1 MSDDKLSGA
10 SALDTTSMQAALLLQ
25 RSLTKPAGSLGR
37 LEDLGLQL
45 AGIYRSCPPPIPR
58 RPMVVVAAGD
68 HGVLAE
74 GVSPWPQEVTAQMIA
89 NFLAGGAAINVLAD
103 EVGAQVV
110 VVDCGV
116 RAAFD
121 ATPML
126 HVVKRAEVTGN
137 IYIEPAM
144 SEAVANALIGEGRRF
159 ASEQAALGVDL
170 FLTGDMGIGNTTPS
184 AALIATVTGASA
196 SRVTGRGTGIDD
208 KTLAKKT
215 AVVEKIVS
223 SYRGEHPSA
232 GELLARM
239 GGFEHAFLT
248 GLILGAAEANTP
260 VILDGVIAIAAALM
274 ASLEDEAAVSYLIAG
289 HRSVEPGASIGLAH
303 LGLEP
308 LVDLGLRLGEGT
320 GATLAVPMVR
330 AAARVLAE
338 MATFDAAGVT
348 EKS

>member
-1 MSDDKLSGA
+1 
-10 SALDTTSMQAALLLQ
+10 
-25 RSLTKPAGSLGR
+25 
-37 LEDLGLQL
+37 
-45 AGIYRSCPPPIPR
+45 
-58 RPMVVVAAGD
+58 MVVVAAGD

-74 GVSPWPQEVTAQMIA
+74 GVSPWPQEVTVQMIE

-116 RAAFD
+116 RAKFD
-121 ATPML
+121 ASPML

-137 IYIEPAM
+137 IYVEPAM
-144 SEAVANALIGEGRRF
+144 SDDVANALIGEGRRF
-159 ASEQAALGVDL
+159 ALEQASLGVDL

-184 AALIATVTGASA
+184 AALIAASTGVSA
-196 SRVTGRGTGIDD
+196 ARVTGRGTGIDD
-208 KTLAKKT
+208 QTLAKKT
-215 AVVEKIVS
+215 TVVEKVVS
-223 SYRGEHPSA
+223 SYQGGISSPVD
-232 GELLARM
+232 LLARM
-239 GGFEHAFLT
+239 GGFEHAFLS

-260 VILDGVIAIAAALM
+260 VVLDGVIAIASALM
-274 ASLEDEAAVSYLIAG
+274 ASLEDEAVIGYLIAG

-303 LGLEP
+303 LGLDP

-330 AAARVLAE
+330 AAARVLSE